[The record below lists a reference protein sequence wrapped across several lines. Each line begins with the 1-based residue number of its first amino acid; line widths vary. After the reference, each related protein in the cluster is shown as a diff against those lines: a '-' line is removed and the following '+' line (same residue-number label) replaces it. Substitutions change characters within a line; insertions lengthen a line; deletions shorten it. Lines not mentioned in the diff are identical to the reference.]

1 MSFNMF
7 SKKANKDV
15 VAQAGESSTVPEKTE
30 PKPDQNTP
38 KPNNDQKQETVQ
50 PNHNTPKTK

>member
-7 SKKANKDV
+7 SKKAAKDEV
-15 VAQAGESSTVPEKTE
+15 VQAGGSSTVPEKTE
-30 PKPDQNTP
+30 PKPEQNTP
-38 KPNNDQKQETVQ
+38 KPSNDQKQETVQ